1 MSKTDPAAAMA
12 KLLQSLVEKAMTDI
26 HVGLPCKVI
35 TFNEVTCT
43 ADVQPLIKTG
53 DDDPAMILGVQAL
66 GQKLNID
73 GAKKVCKPD
82 LASGDIVFVSF
93 ADGEIRNTL
102 TGAVAKPDTTRAHD
116 RNDAVIVG
124 VFPCSLLN

>member
-1 MSKTDPAAAMA
+1 MKLDPAASLA
-12 KLLQSLVEKAMTDI
+12 KLLQSLVEKAMSDI

-35 TFNEVTCT
+35 TFDEAKCT

-53 DDDPAMILGVQAL
+53 DDEPAMILNVQAL
-66 GQKLNID
+66 GQKLKID
-73 GAKKVCKPD
+73 GAKKVCMPD
-82 LASGDIVFVSF
+82 LAPGDVVFVSF

-102 TGAVAKPDTTRAHD
+102 TGEVAKPDTSRAHD

-124 VFPCSLLN
+124 VFPCSLLG

>member
-1 MSKTDPAAAMA
+1 MSKLDPAASMA
-12 KLLQSLVEKAMTDI
+12 TLLQSLVDKAMSDI
-26 HVGLPCKVI
+26 HVGLPCRII
-35 TFNEVTCT
+35 TFDESSCT
-43 ADVQPLIKTG
+43 ADVLPLIKTG
-53 DDDPAMILGVQAL
+53 EDEPAMILNVQAL

-93 ADGEIRNTL
+93 ADGELRNTL
-102 TGAVAKPDTTRAHD
+102 TGSVAKPNTTRSHD

-124 VFPCSLLN
+124 VFPCSL

>member
-1 MSKTDPAAAMA
+1 MSKMDPAAAMA
-12 KLLQSLVEKAMTDI
+12 NLLRSLVDQAMSDI

-35 TFNEVTCT
+35 TFDESTCT

-66 GQKLNID
+66 GQKLKID
-73 GAKKVCKPD
+73 GVQKVCKPD
-82 LASGDIVFVSF
+82 LATGDIVYVSF

-102 TGAVAKPDTTRAHD
+102 TGSVAKPNTTRSHD

-124 VFPCSLLN
+124 VFSCSL